1 MDPGLAILHH
11 PMNDSAVI
19 LYSYIAQIPIK
30 VPVLPS
36 PALQC
41 MAMAPV
47 LLLKWS
53 SHISRNLST
62 MSSGGVEPSMKNKSL
77 WAIPSLTK
85 VFLSYFSSFSLITR
99 VTLNV
104 FLNI

>member
-19 LYSYIAQIPIK
+19 LYCYIAHSPIK

-41 MAMAPV
+41 MAIAPS

-53 SHISRNLST
+53 SHICKNFST
-62 MSSGGVEPSMKNKSL
+62 ISSGGVDPSMKKRSL
-77 WAIPSLTK
+77 
-85 VFLSYFSSFSLITR
+85 
-99 VTLNV
+99 
-104 FLNI
+104 